1 MKNIVASII
10 ISVCLPASG
19 FAQIPAQ
26 TVHPFPEDTIGAP
39 DREEDAHPLRASYQR
54 HTSVLQGAPMHHRIT
69 VFLTQFE
76 IQGGL
81 ARNIDLS
88 DQDFDRLAAFALREK
103 FESHRASNQVKS
115 EACRDHVLG
124 RSAVSIDAVSMSTA
138 LSEGFARNHMA
149 KEQRFAQLLTQ
160 LSTDARD
167 QISTALM
174 FFDNSRFSDR
184 NYPAIVS
191 EHPEHYAR
199 HFQELCSRPPAPLR
213 PPVIDSTPIGRITN
227 ESDTP

>member
-1 MKNIVASII
+1 MKNIVASLVIG
-10 ISVCLPASG
+10 VCLAASG
-19 FAQIPAQ
+19 FAQIPADP
-26 TVHPFPEDTIGAP
+26 VHPFPEDTIGAP

-76 IQGGL
+76 NQGGL
-81 ARNIDLS
+81 AHKMDLS
-88 DQDFDRLAAFALREK
+88 DEDFDRLAAFALREK

-115 EACRDHVLG
+115 EACRDHVTG
-124 RSAVSIDAVSMSTA
+124 RSTVSIDAVSMSTA

-149 KEQRFAQLLTQ
+149 KEQRFAHLLTQ
-160 LSTDARD
+160 LSTHARE
-167 QISTALM
+167 QISSALM

-191 EHPEHYAR
+191 EHPEHYAK
-199 HFQELCSRPPAPLR
+199 HFQDLCSRPAAPLQ
-213 PPVIDSTPIGRITN
+213 PPVIFSTPIGRMTD
-227 ESDTP
+227 ESNTP